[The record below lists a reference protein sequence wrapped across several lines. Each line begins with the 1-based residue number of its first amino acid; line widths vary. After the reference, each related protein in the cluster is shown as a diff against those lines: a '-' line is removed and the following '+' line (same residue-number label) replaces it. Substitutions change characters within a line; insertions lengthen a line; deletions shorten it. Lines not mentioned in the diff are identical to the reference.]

1 MRMGLEQR
9 LTQELR
15 LTPQLILNMQLLQLS
30 SLDLEG
36 LVRQE
41 LEENPA
47 LEQSADA
54 AEGVDAAALQEPADP
69 LADAA
74 GTVQA
79 DVAQETS
86 DGAAEASA
94 VKSDFDYTVA
104 DLMPTDDY
112 RASASAASDGDDEG
126 DGAGADLSPAPE
138 RNLVETLMPRLR
150 DSLNEEDAALAQ
162 YVIESLDEDGF
173 LTMTDEEVAA
183 ARGVDVGRVR
193 SIVYAIQRLEPGGLA
208 CRDTRESL
216 AVQLELAGYEP
227 QSLERRLVGDLWELL
242 KHKQLARIARLCSVT
257 EEDIHAAFRTLGA
270 LETRPARQFSAEQ
283 TSYVAPD
290 YSVEW
295 RGEELVGVPT
305 DESFPRLRLSQRYV
319 DILRNPSGFSR
330 EQVAF
335 AREKFNR
342 ALMFLRAIESR
353 RRTLRKLTELIIER
367 QRDFF
372 EHGSEHMKPATLR
385 DAAGYLGV
393 HASTVSRAIAG
404 KYLETTFGI
413 FPYKHF
419 FTVGSGNKART
430 SIKEKIAQ
438 IIERESKTSPL
449 SDDDIVG
456 RLKMDGV
463 SISRRTVAKYRDELG
478 IPGRNERRGF

>member
-15 LTPQLILNMQLLQLS
+15 LTPQLIMNMQLLQLS

-54 AEGVDAAALQEPADP
+54 AEG
-69 LADAA
+69 ADAA
-74 GTVQA
+74 GLQGLGESLVDAAGPVQA

-86 DGAAEASA
+86 GGAVEANA
-94 VKSDFDYTVA
+94 LKSDFDYTVA
-104 DLMPTDDY
+104 DLMPNDDY
-112 RASASAASDGDDEG
+112 RPATGVSNEDDE
-126 DGAGADLSPAPE
+126 GAGADLSPAPE
-138 RNLVETLMPRLR
+138 RNLVDTLMPRLR
-150 DSLNEEDAALAQ
+150 DSLNEEDAALAR

-173 LTMTDEEVAA
+173 LTMTDEEVAT
-183 ARGVDVGRVR
+183 ARCADVGRVR
-193 SIVYAIQRLEPGGLA
+193 SIVYALQRLEPGGLA

-216 AVQLELAGYEP
+216 DVQLELAGYEP
-227 QSLERRLVGDLWELL
+227 MSLERRLVGDLWELL

-283 TSYVAPD
+283 ASYVAPD
-290 YSVEW
+290 YSIEW

-319 DILRNPSGFSR
+319 DILRNPAGFTR

-372 EHGSEHMKPATLR
+372 ERGSEHMKPATLR